1 MIYDRFEMRR
11 ANLRDVVLTTAIT
24 ILAVGVASARAEQLD
39 TKRITTTPQPQPRLI
54 IRTEELFPPTAP
66 TRLGMFT
73 LVPPQTKGE
82 VVRVSI
88 PVGELMSR
96 AARGISDANHRRAER
111 KADERVRE
119 DLAQFLASRPKET
132 TEH

>member
-1 MIYDRFEMRR
+1 MIYYRFELKR
-11 ANLRDVVLTTAIT
+11 ATLRHAVLTTAIT
-24 ILAVGVASARAEQLD
+24 ILAAGVASARGEQLD
-39 TKRITTTPQPQPRLI
+39 TKRIATTTQPQPLI
-54 IRTEELFPPTAP
+54 IRTEELFPLTPP

-82 VVRVSI
+82 VIRVSI
-88 PVGELMSR
+88 PAGEFVSR

-132 TEH
+132 PYH